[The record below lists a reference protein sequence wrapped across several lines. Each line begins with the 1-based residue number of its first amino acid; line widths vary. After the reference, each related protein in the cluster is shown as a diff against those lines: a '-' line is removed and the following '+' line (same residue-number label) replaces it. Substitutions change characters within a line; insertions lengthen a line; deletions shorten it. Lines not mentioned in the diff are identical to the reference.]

1 MKQNILLRTN
11 IFICTVIILGFLLT
25 SLVSYN
31 ANNGIYK
38 NDIEH
43 ITTLTSE
50 GIYHQIDSIFTKP
63 INISQ
68 TMAND
73 NLLKTFLMEERT
85 RENDEDFIQTMREYL
100 MAYKEKYNYDS
111 VFLASTQTNRYYHF
125 EQGVDRIL
133 TKENPENEWYY
144 SFLQDGKEYEINI
157 DNDEVQSANNE
168 INIFINCKIFSTDG
182 EIMGVVGV
190 GFAVD
195 TIQEMLYNYEKNFQI
210 RANLV
215 DENGMIEIST
225 KNTGYVKK
233 DFFKECAFASQQQA
247 ILSNFKST
255 ESFWYSTG
263 ERKGYVT
270 SKYISNM
277 GWHLIIDS
285 DTTVFEARLNRQFF
299 VGVAIVILVTG
310 IVLFVITS
318 IIRKYNA
325 QIVKL
330 TVAKEKAHRTA
341 FQEETEKLYEN
352 IHEID
357 ITHNRAANEATESYF
372 EGLGTSKKLPFDKAL
387 HEIAQQQI
395 KVEFRDGYINT
406 FSPNNVLQLYQEGT
420 ESLSYE
426 MMISNDGGYTYYWI
440 RITARIFF
448 WEEDKSVRM
457 LVYRQNIDSEKR
469 REIVMAEKMQRD
481 SLSGLYNKAATQELI
496 RRLLAEH
503 PERMYA
509 FFILDIDDFKLVNDT
524 FGHAMGDQVIADFAG
539 KIKRQFR
546 ESDIVGRI
554 GGDEFVVFV
563 PIPSKEWL
571 EKKVE
576 ALSQS
581 LRYEFLQGDKSSS
594 ITSSIG
600 VAISPE
606 DGENFETLYQN
617 ADGALYQAKENG
629 KNRYTFY
636 EA

>member
-25 SLVSYN
+25 SLVSYH
-31 ANNGIYK
+31 ANNGIFRK
-38 NDIEH
+38 DIEH

-68 TMAND
+68 TMEND
-73 NLLKTFLMEERT
+73 NLLKTFLMEERIRDT
-85 RENDEDFIQTMREYL
+85 DEEFIQTMRDYL
-100 MAYKEKYNYDS
+100 MAYKEKYDYDS
-111 VFLASTQTNRYYHF
+111 VFLVSTQTNRYYHF
-125 EQGVDRIL
+125 NQGIDRVL
-133 TKENPENEWYY
+133 TKGNPENEWYY

-168 INIFINCKIFSTDG
+168 INIFINCKIFSPDG

-233 DFFKECAFASQQQA
+233 DFFKECAFESQKQA
-247 ILSNFKST
+247 ILSNMKST
-255 ESFWYSTG
+255 ESFWYSNG
-263 ERKGYVT
+263 EKKGYLT
-270 SKYISNM
+270 SRYIPNM

-299 VGVAIVILVTG
+299 IGVAIVILVTG

-395 KVEFRDGYINT
+395 KEEYRDGYVNT
-406 FSPNNVLQLYQEGT
+406 FSPDNVLQLYQEGT

-469 REIVMAEKMQRD
+469 REIVMAEKMRRD
-481 SLSGLYNKAATQELI
+481 ALSGLYNKAATQELI

-546 ESDIVGRI
+546 ENDIVGRI

-563 PIPSKEWL
+563 PIPSKEWVG
-571 EKKVE
+571 KKVE

-581 LRYEFLQGDKSSS
+581 LRYEFLQGEKSSS

-606 DGENFETLYQN
+606 DGANFETLYQN

-636 EA
+636 QA

>member
-25 SLVSYN
+25 SLVSYH
-31 ANNGIYK
+31 ANNGIFRK
-38 NDIEH
+38 DIEH

-73 NLLKTFLMEERT
+73 NLLKTFLMEERI
-85 RENDEDFIQTMREYL
+85 RDVDEEFIQTMRDYL
-100 MAYKEKYNYDS
+100 MAYKEKYDYDS
-111 VFLASTQTNRYYHF
+111 VFLVSTQTNRYYHF
-125 EQGVDRIL
+125 NQGIDRVL
-133 TKENPENEWYY
+133 TKGNPENEWYY

-168 INIFINCKIFSTDG
+168 INIFINCKIFSPDG

-195 TIQEMLYNYEKNFQI
+195 TIQEMLHNYEKNFQV

-233 DFFKECAFASQQQA
+233 DFFKECAFISHKQA
-247 ILSNFKST
+247 ILSNMKST
-255 ESFWYSTG
+255 ESFWYSNG
-263 ERKGYVT
+263 EKKGYLT
-270 SKYISNM
+270 SRYIPNM

-299 VGVAIVILVTG
+299 IGVAIVILVTG

-395 KVEFRDGYINT
+395 KEEYRDGYVNT
-406 FSPNNVLQLYQEGT
+406 FSPDNVLQLYQEGT

-469 REIVMAEKMQRD
+469 REIVMAEKMRRD
-481 SLSGLYNKAATQELI
+481 ALSGLYNKAATQELI

-546 ESDIVGRI
+546 ENDIVGRI

-563 PIPSKEWL
+563 PIPAKEWVG
-571 EKKVE
+571 KKVE

-581 LRYEFLQGDKSSS
+581 LRYEISQGDKTGS

-606 DGENFETLYQN
+606 DGANFETLYQN

-636 EA
+636 QA

>member
-25 SLVSYN
+25 SLVSYH
-31 ANNGIYK
+31 ANNGIFRK
-38 NDIEH
+38 DVEH

-100 MAYKEKYNYDS
+100 MAYKEKYDYDS
-111 VFLASTQTNRYYHF
+111 VFLVSTQTNRYYHF

-133 TKENPENEWYY
+133 TTGNPENEWYY

-233 DFFKECAFASQQQA
+233 DFFEDCSFVAQKQA
-247 ILSNFKST
+247 ILSNVKST

-263 ERKGYVT
+263 DRKGYFT
-270 SKYISNM
+270 SRYIPNM

-285 DTTVFEARLNRQFF
+285 DTTAFEARLNRQFF

-581 LRYEFLQGDKSSS
+581 LRYEFSQGEKRSS

-617 ADGALYQAKENG
+617 ADGALYQAKEGG

>member
-1 MKQNILLRTN
+1 
-11 IFICTVIILGFLLT
+11 
-25 SLVSYN
+25 
-31 ANNGIYK
+31 
-38 NDIEH
+38 
-43 ITTLTSE
+43 
-50 GIYHQIDSIFTKP
+50 
-63 INISQ
+63 
-68 TMAND
+68 MAND
-73 NLLKTFLMEERT
+73 SLLKTFLMEEKT

-111 VFLASTQTNRYYHF
+111 VFLVSTQTNRYYHF

-133 TKENPENEWYY
+133 TTGNPENEWYY

-157 DNDEVQSANNE
+157 DNDEVQSANNK
-168 INIFINCKIFSTDG
+168 INIFINCKIFSPDG

-195 TIQEMLYNYEKNFQI
+195 TIQEMLYNYERNFQI

-233 DFFKECAFASQQQA
+233 DFFEDCSFVAQKQA
-247 ILSNFKST
+247 ILSNVKST
-255 ESFWYSTG
+255 ESFWYST
-263 ERKGYVT
+263 EDRKGYLT
-270 SKYISNM
+270 SRYIPNM

-395 KVEFRDGYINT
+395 KVEYRDGYINT

-426 MMISNDGGYTYYWI
+426 MMITNDGGYTYYWI

-457 LVYRQNIDSEKR
+457 LVYRQNIDCEKR

-581 LRYEFLQGDKSSS
+581 LRYEFSQGEKRSS

-617 ADGALYQAKENG
+617 ADGALYQAKEGG

>member
-73 NLLKTFLMEERT
+73 SLLKTFLMEEKT

-111 VFLASTQTNRYYHF
+111 VFLVSTQTNRYYHF

-133 TKENPENEWYY
+133 TTGNPENEWYY

-157 DNDEVQSANNE
+157 DNDEVQSANNK
-168 INIFINCKIFSTDG
+168 INIFINCKIFSPDG

-195 TIQEMLYNYEKNFQI
+195 TIQEMLHNYERNFQI

-233 DFFKECAFASQQQA
+233 DFFEDCSFVAQKQA
-247 ILSNFKST
+247 ILSNVKST
-255 ESFWYSTG
+255 ESFWYST
-263 ERKGYVT
+263 EDRKGYLT
-270 SKYISNM
+270 SRYIPNM

-395 KVEFRDGYINT
+395 KVEYRDGYINT

-426 MMISNDGGYTYYWI
+426 MMITNDGGYTYYWI

-457 LVYRQNIDSEKR
+457 LVYRQNIDCEKR

-617 ADGALYQAKENG
+617 ADGALYQAKEGG

>member
-73 NLLKTFLMEERT
+73 SLLKTFLMEEKT

-111 VFLASTQTNRYYHF
+111 VFLVSTQTNRYYHF

-133 TKENPENEWYY
+133 TTGNPENEWYY

-157 DNDEVQSANNE
+157 DNDEVQSANNK
-168 INIFINCKIFSTDG
+168 INIFINCKIFSPDG

-195 TIQEMLYNYEKNFQI
+195 TIQEMLYNYERNFQI

-233 DFFKECAFASQQQA
+233 DFFEDCSFVAQKQA
-247 ILSNFKST
+247 ILSNVKST
-255 ESFWYSTG
+255 ESFWYST
-263 ERKGYVT
+263 EDRKGYLT
-270 SKYISNM
+270 SRYIPNM

-395 KVEFRDGYINT
+395 KVEYRDGYINT

-426 MMISNDGGYTYYWI
+426 MMITNDGGYTYYWI

-457 LVYRQNIDSEKR
+457 LVYRQNIDCEKR

-581 LRYEFLQGDKSSS
+581 LRYEFSQGEKHSS

-617 ADGALYQAKENG
+617 ADGALYQAKEGG

>member
-73 NLLKTFLMEERT
+73 SLLKTFLMEEKT

-111 VFLASTQTNRYYHF
+111 VFLVSTQTNRYYHF

-133 TKENPENEWYY
+133 TTGNPENEWYY

-157 DNDEVQSANNE
+157 DNDEVQSANNK
-168 INIFINCKIFSTDG
+168 INIFINCKIFSPDG

-195 TIQEMLYNYEKNFQI
+195 TIQEMLHNYERNFQI

-233 DFFKECAFASQQQA
+233 DFFEDCSFVAQKQA
-247 ILSNFKST
+247 ILSNVKST
-255 ESFWYSTG
+255 ESFWYST
-263 ERKGYVT
+263 EDRKGYLT
-270 SKYISNM
+270 SRYIPNM

-395 KVEFRDGYINT
+395 KVEYRDGYINT

-426 MMISNDGGYTYYWI
+426 MMITNDGGYTYYWI

-457 LVYRQNIDSEKR
+457 LVYRQNIDCEKR

-581 LRYEFLQGDKSSS
+581 LRYEFSQGEKRSS

-617 ADGALYQAKENG
+617 ADGALYQAKEGG

-636 EA
+636 EV